1 MKNITKFTIDI
12 HSTIKEAM
20 QAINDNYK
28 EVVFVIDRNDVLRGI
43 ITDGDIRRALLANR
57 GFDYP
62 AAKIMTRDYFSL
74 DSSSDR
80 TTALD
85 IMKARSIRHIPIID
99 KNKELIG
106 IHFLDELLGSQLK
119 PNSAVIVAGGLGTRL
134 RPMTEKCPKSMVL
147 VAGRPIL
154 ERLILH
160 LVGYGIRKIYISIN
174 YMGEVIKKYF
184 KDGNNYG
191 CAIEYIEETSP
202 LGTGGPLSIL
212 PKQKHPVIVM
222 NGDLVTQIN
231 IDSLINFH
239 NNTKLDAT
247 ICAKGFQV
255 EIPFGVINEKNNKL
269 VELKE
274 KPTQEHLINA
284 GIYVFNPNVIS
295 LIPKNTEFP
304 ITNIFH
310 LMQKKGMGTGV
321 YVLDENW
328 IDVGR
333 MNELKKANG
342 LS

>member
-1 MKNITKFTIDI
+1 MKNISKFTINT

-62 AAKIMTRDYFSL
+62 AAKIMTKRYIFL
-74 DSSSDR
+74 DNSSDR

-85 IMKARSIRHIPIID
+85 IMKSRSIRHIPIID
-99 KNKELIG
+99 NNKRLIG

-119 PNSAVIVAGGLGTRL
+119 PNTAVIIAGGLGTRL
-134 RPMTEKCPKSMVL
+134 RPITEKCPKPMVL

-160 LVGYGIRKIYISIN
+160 LVGYGVREVYISIN
-174 YMGEVIKKYF
+174 YMGKMIKDYF
-184 KDGNNYG
+184 KDGRGFG
-191 CAIEYIEETSP
+191 CSIKYIEEAIP
-202 LGTGGPLSIL
+202 LGTGGSLSIL

-255 EIPFGVINEKNNKL
+255 EIPFGVINAKDNKL

-284 GIYVFNPNVIS
+284 GIYILNPKVIS
-295 LIPKNTEFP
+295 MIPKNTEFP
-304 ITNIFH
+304 ITNIFN

-321 YVLDENW
+321 YLLDENW

-333 MNELKKANG
+333 INELKKANG